1 MNIKIKKVKSVKDNS
16 SIKQTV
22 KKAEKKTG
30 GSSLDIKIR
39 KYSSKPKNKKAIKK
53 AKGSLRRGDNNDNIM
68 YVNPNIHQGGQGQ
81 NQGGQGG

>member
-16 SIKQTV
+16 SIKKTV

-39 KYSSKPKNKKAIKK
+39 RYSSAPKVKNKFVK
-53 AKGSLRRGDNNDNIM
+53 AKGVNLRGDNNDSFS
-68 YVNPNIHQGGQGQ
+68 GG
-81 NQGGQGG
+81 GGGEEGGEGAT

>member
-1 MNIKIKKVKSVKDNS
+1 MIIKIKKVKSVKDNS

-39 KYSSKPKNKKAIKK
+39 KYSSKPKKKSSKVM
-53 AKGSLRRGDNNDNIM
+53 AKGKLRRGDNNDNIM

-81 NQGGQGG
+81 QGGQGGG